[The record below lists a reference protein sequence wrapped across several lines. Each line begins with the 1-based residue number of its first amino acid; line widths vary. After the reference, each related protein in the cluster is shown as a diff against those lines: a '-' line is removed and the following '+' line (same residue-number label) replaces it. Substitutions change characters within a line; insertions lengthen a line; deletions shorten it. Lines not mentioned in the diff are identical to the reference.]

1 MPPSLRV
8 AWTSLHLAASR
19 FGAAS
24 KAVHAATVKLSEV
37 RIFAAPSGVRDSNV
51 RRGQYDSKER

>member
-1 MPPSLRV
+1 
-8 AWTSLHLAASR
+8 LAASR